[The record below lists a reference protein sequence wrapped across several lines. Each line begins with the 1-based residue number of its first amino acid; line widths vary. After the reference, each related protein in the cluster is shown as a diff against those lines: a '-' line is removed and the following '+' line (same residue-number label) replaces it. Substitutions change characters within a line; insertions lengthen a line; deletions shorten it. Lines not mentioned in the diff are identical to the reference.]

1 MWIKN
6 EKGCWINLALAFNVD
21 YGKHYDEYVVYAEFP
36 FYFGKNVADS
46 SFDEKR
52 RLKTFK
58 TAEDA
63 EKFIEELFN
72 RMNAGAKV
80 GYAFTWLTNPAKK
93 EVEKPVE
100 KLVDKP
106 ADDSDLIDGVS
117 L

>member
-6 EKGCWINLALAFNVD
+6 EKGCRINLAQAFSVD

-46 SFDEKR
+46 SFVEKR
-52 RLKTFK
+52 RLQTFK

-63 EKFIEELFN
+63 EKFIEDLFN
-72 RMNAGAKV
+72 QMNTGAKV
-80 GYAFTWLTNPAKK
+80 FTWLVDKPAEKPA
-93 EVEKPVE
+93 EKPVE
-100 KLVDKP
+100 KP

>member
-6 EKGCWINLALAFNVD
+6 EKGCWINLALAFNVN

-63 EKFIEELFN
+63 EKFIEDLFN
-72 RMNAGAKV
+72 HMNTGAKV
-80 GYAFTWLTNPAKK
+80 GYAFTWLIDKTPA
-93 EVEKPVE
+93 EKPVE
-100 KLVDKP
+100 KPVDKP
-106 ADDSDLIDGVS
+106 ADDSELIDGVS